1 MRLAE
6 LMGVSFAS
14 VNRWE
19 NGQTKPAP
27 LAWQQIARAEVL
39 GIEALNKDFSVATK
53 EHGQIRETQASYVVG
68 SDETVVDYSSQA
80 EIVRLVAEGERLANG
95 HLYPYI

>member
-1 MRLAE
+1 MKENLPPDFSIRIKQLRQRFSLTQMQLAE

-27 LAWQQIARAEVL
+27 LAWKQIARAEVL
-39 GIEALNKDFSVATK
+39 GIGALSKDFSPQANSSHT
-53 EHGQIRETQASYVVG
+53 ISET
-68 SDETVVDYSSQA
+68 
-80 EIVRLVAEGERLANG
+80 EI
-95 HLYPYI
+95 